1 MHTTPFKKK
10 PAHRHRSLWL
20 AILIVSLTCFL
31 QNTPQAEA
39 WTYVPKGFTVTDS
52 KGGVYGTVEEARLTL
67 EALKTTRTERDIWK
81 EAFSIASNDVNN
93 IKVQLDIQLNELTD
107 QINQERTAHR
117 THTKAI
123 QKANRTNLIW
133 AFLIGGIAGAA
144 VGAN

>member
-10 PAHRHRSLWL
+10 PAHTRQSLWL

-31 QNTPQAEA
+31 QNTPAEA

-93 IKVQLDIQLNELTD
+93 IKVQLDTQLNELTD
-107 QINQERTAHR
+107 QINQERT
-117 THTKAI
+117 AI

>member
-1 MHTTPFKKK
+1 MHTTPYKKK
-10 PAHRHRSLWL
+10 PARKLPSLWL

-31 QNTPQAEA
+31 LNTPAEA

-81 EAFSIASNDVNN
+81 EAFFIASNDVNK
-93 IKVQLDIQLNELTD
+93 IKAQLDTQLSELTD
-107 QINQERTAHR
+107 QINQERTAHKN
-117 THTKAI
+117 HTKVV
-123 QKANRTNLIW
+123 QKANRTNIIW

-144 VGAN
+144 IGAN

>member
-10 PAHRHRSLWL
+10 PARKLPSLWL

-31 QNTPQAEA
+31 LNTPAEA

-67 EALKTTRTERDIWK
+67 EALKTTRTERDLWK
-81 EAFSIASNDVNN
+81 EAFNTASHDVLL
-93 IKVQLDIQLNELTD
+93 IKEQLDTQLTD
-107 QINQERTAHR
+107 LTAQINQERNAYKTHITAIKR
-117 THTKAI
+117 T
-123 QKANRTNLIW
+123 NRTNLIW

-144 VGAN
+144 IGAN

>member
-31 QNTPQAEA
+31 LNTPAEA

-52 KGGVYGTVEEARLTL
+52 KGCVYGTVEEARLTL

-81 EAFSIASNDVNN
+81 EAFNTASHDVLL
-93 IKVQLDIQLNELTD
+93 IKEQLDTQLTD
-107 QINQERTAHR
+107 LTAQINQERNAYKTHITAIKR
-117 THTKAI
+117 T
-123 QKANRTNLIW
+123 NRTNIIW
-133 AFLIGGIAGAA
+133 ALIVGGIAGAA
-144 VGAN
+144 IGAN

>member
-1 MHTTPFKKK
+1 M
-10 PAHRHRSLWL
+10 
-20 AILIVSLTCFL
+20 
-31 QNTPQAEA
+31 QNTPAEA

-93 IKVQLDIQLNELTD
+93 TKVQLDIQLNELTD
-107 QINQERTAHR
+107 QINQERT
-117 THTKAI
+117 AI

>member
-10 PAHRHRSLWL
+10 PARKLPSLWL

-31 QNTPQAEA
+31 LNTPAEA

-81 EAFSIASNDVNN
+81 EAFNTASHDVLL
-93 IKVQLDIQLNELTD
+93 IKEQLDTQLTD
-107 QINQERTAHR
+107 LTAQINQERNAYKTHITAIKR
-117 THTKAI
+117 T
-123 QKANRTNLIW
+123 NRTNIIW
-133 AFLIGGIAGAA
+133 ALIVGGIAGA
-144 VGAN
+144 VIGAN

>member
-1 MHTTPFKKK
+1 MHTTPYKKK
-10 PAHRHRSLWL
+10 PARKLPSLWL

-31 QNTPQAEA
+31 LNTPAEA

-81 EAFSIASNDVNN
+81 EAFFIASNDVNK
-93 IKVQLDIQLNELTD
+93 IKAQLDTQLSELTD
-107 QINQERTAHR
+107 QINQERTAHKN
-117 THTKAI
+117 HTKAV
-123 QKANRTNLIW
+123 QKANRTNIIW

-144 VGAN
+144 IGAN

>member
-1 MHTTPFKKK
+1 M
-10 PAHRHRSLWL
+10 
-20 AILIVSLTCFL
+20 

-39 WTYVPKGFTVTDS
+39 WTYVTKGFTVTDS

-107 QINQERTAHR
+107 QINQERTANKK
-117 THTKAI
+117 HTKAI

>member
-1 MHTTPFKKK
+1 M
-10 PAHRHRSLWL
+10 SLL
-20 AILIVSLTCFL
+20 CFL
-31 QNTPQAEA
+31 LNTPKAQA

-67 EALKTTRTERDIWK
+67 EALKTTRTERDLWK
-81 EAFSIASNDVNN
+81 EAFNTASHDVLL
-93 IKVQLDIQLNELTD
+93 IKEQLDIQLNELTD

-144 VGAN
+144 IGAN

>member
-1 MHTTPFKKK
+1 MPTTPFKKK
-10 PAHRHRSLWL
+10 PAHTRQSLWL

-31 QNTPQAEA
+31 QNTPAEA

-93 IKVQLDIQLNELTD
+93 IKVQLDTQLNELTD
-107 QINQERTAHR
+107 QINQERT
-117 THTKAI
+117 AI